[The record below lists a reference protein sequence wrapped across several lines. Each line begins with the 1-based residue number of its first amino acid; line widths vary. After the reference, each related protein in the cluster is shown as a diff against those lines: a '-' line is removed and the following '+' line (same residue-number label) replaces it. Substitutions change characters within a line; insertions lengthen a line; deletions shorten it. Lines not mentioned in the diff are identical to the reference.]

1 MFECKSSHNQGQ
13 NPLAKICLTTQ
24 SGEPVEFIYQGVR
37 FHINEV
43 LTTWLQSSPWW
54 QQINS
59 EQISDQI
66 NEQVSKYWQVE
77 AAPIGTLTT
86 FEIQFNQVDNSW
98 QIRPSSRGK
107 SNG

>member
-1 MFECKSSHNQGQ
+1 MFERKSSDDLSQNQ
-13 NPLAKICLTTQ
+13 LAKICLTTQ
-24 SGEPVEFIYQGVR
+24 GGQPVEFIYQGVR

-54 QQINS
+54 QQVNS

-86 FEIQFNQVDNSW
+86 FEIQFNQADNSW